1 MPLDGAARAALIAL
15 IENSAKQ
22 AVLEGSG
29 MPKPPSL
36 ASAAETQYVPPTEA
50 LLQGTRV
57 HNPVRTVLE
66 LRPRAAVTLE
76 GSVSVADAAK
86 RMAAANATYSSL
98 RRRMRL
104 AGLLRPYAFK
114 PEQATGAWSAP
125 ATPAEQSAAAAS

>member
-50 LLQGTRV
+50 LLQGTRAQIV
-57 HNPVRTVLE
+57 WEAPLSGYIV
-66 LRPRAAVTLE
+66 AADCSRDGRYVVTISE
-76 GSVSVADAAK
+76 DGGKV
-86 RMAAANATYSSL
+86 
-98 RRRMRL
+98 
-104 AGLLRPYAFK
+104 
-114 PEQATGAWSAP
+114 QI
-125 ATPAEQSAAAAS
+125 